1 MEYATLIEERHSI
14 RAYRPTEVEEDKLRS
29 LLHAADRAPSAGNL
43 QAYQIVAV
51 RSPATRQA
59 LARAALDQ
67 DFVAQAPVV
76 LVFLADPARAR
87 GKYGHRGET
96 LYSLQDATIAC
107 AYAQLAAHDLGLVS
121 CWVGAFRKDAVRE
134 AVGSPAEHL
143 PVALL
148 PLGYPAE
155 QSRITSR
162 RSLSD
167 LVRWL

>member
-1 MEYATLIEERHSI
+1 MDYATLIEERHSI
-14 RAYRPTEVEEDKLRS
+14 RAYQPTEVEEDKLRS
-29 LLHAADRAPSAGNL
+29 LLHAANRAPSAGNL

-51 RSPATRQA
+51 RSPAVRQA
-59 LARAALDQ
+59 LALAALDQ

-76 LVFLADPARAR
+76 LVSLADPGGAR

-107 AYAQLAAHDLGLVS
+107 AYAQLAAHDLGLAS

-134 AVGSPAEHL
+134 AVGSPPEQV

-155 QSRITSR
+155 QPRITPR
-162 RSLSD
+162 RSLTH
-167 LVRWL
+167 LVRQI